1 MYVYVWHSH
10 DVSFIVKIN
19 LMTPFFLVF
28 LFFFVNQ
35 ISGLGILIAG
45 AAVLADIG
53 DFKHFLEGRVIAP
66 PVVLIIAGLLIFA
79 VATLGCYG
87 ALKENPGL
95 LMAFAVCLGIIF
107 IFELAVGIASIA
119 FKSDLEQ
126 SINRSLQVS
135 IQRRSQADM
144 IAWDPLQRRLKCCG
158 VLGAKDWY
166 TSNNA
171 TIPVSCCRPDHIDYT
186 IGDCKNAASF
196 YSDRY
201 YAVSFAILNSK
212 QR

>member
-1 MYVYVWHSH
+1 
-10 DVSFIVKIN
+10 
-19 LMTPFFLVF
+19 
-28 LFFFVNQ
+28 
-35 ISGLGILIAG
+35 
-45 AAVLADIG
+45 
-53 DFKHFLEGRVIAP
+53 
-66 PVVLIIAGLLIFA
+66 
-79 VATLGCYG
+79 
-87 ALKENPGL
+87 
-95 LMAFAVCLGIIF
+95 MAFAVCLGIIF

-201 YAVSFAILNSK
+201 YAVSFAILSANRGKFNMYSLLFSFKQEGCVSK
-212 QR
+212 LRERVEDNAQILIGVGIGICFLQIFGIFLACWLASAIKREKE